1 VFATGLF
8 GDEQKAIGEKKP
20 GTGLPLPGRVLQAFG
35 GGREE
40 GRTPACSMVA
50 CRRSVRALAHGRRLA
65 AVDNG
70 AADNLRARVDE
81 K

>member
-1 VFATGLF
+1 MFFPIWPVHG
-8 GDEQKAIGEKKP
+8 
-20 GTGLPLPGRVLQAFG
+20 
-35 GGREE
+35 
-40 GRTPACSMVA
+40 
-50 CRRSVRALAHGRRLA
+50 ALAHGRRLA